1 MKIECL
7 RRRPNGTVVTIGTET
22 YHFKPEE
29 EGKDGP
35 HVAPVTIK
43 AHLARFLDIKEGYRR
58 LPGEKPVKDDT
69 PAQGNT
75 PSGNDGSTNTNTD
88 PDAGNAG
95 NQKTAGSGEGN
106 GDDGTDGNKQPVELT
121 EGMDDGILRAIFEKE
136 VGRKPS
142 PKAKPDTMIAQIVA
156 AREAAE

>member
-35 HVAPVTIK
+35 HVADVTIK

-58 LPGEKPVKDDT
+58 LPGEKPVKVDDT
-69 PAQGNT
+69 KPVVVADSS
-75 PSGNDGSTNTNTD
+75 PDNTD
-88 PDAGNAG
+88 PDSD
-95 NQKTAGSGEGN
+95 QDQDQDVEDEEGE
-106 GDDGTDGNKQPVELT
+106 KQPDELT
-121 EGMDDGILRAIFEKE
+121 EDMDDGILCAIFEKE

-142 PKAKPDTMIAQIVA
+142 PKAKSDTMIAQIKA